1 MNGRLIAI
9 TLPALLWAGS
19 SLAEEASSV
28 NAELANESPAVVES
42 PEPVESSEPKSSES
56 IQHPNATSEVVAE
69 PVEATES
76 TTPAEDA
83 VTAQADETPPAEPI
97 TPLESALPST
107 ENIPVTENIPAAAAE
122 PLTAVTPLPETPP
135 ETPAVIAPE
144 AEAAATESSAEEREI
159 VTKLAQLVSENK
171 FTLAYE
177 LGQTHQAEWEG
188 DGEFDFNFGVAAAQT
203 QHFNE
208 AIFAFERLLEEFPN
222 NARFRLE
229 LARCHYFL
237 NNLIV
242 AEQEF
247 KRVERQK
254 PPEGVQKHIDR
265 FLTRIAEQ
273 RQQIQ
278 PSWSGGLDIAAGH
291 DSNIN
296 AATDLDAVQATFYIG
311 ETPLTGSLTLADEQK
326 STDSAY
332 YQVQGYSQY
341 QRPLTKRSNI
351 DIAISG
357 SHKDNTENN
366 DYDLANAAVSG
377 GIRFIRGAHNLR
389 FGGVYRQY
397 WLAGEDLQSQ
407 SLGNVRW
414 QWLFAPKWKTGADF
428 EAGHQ
433 NNDQNNALDFY
444 QWQGK
449 ANITRISDGFSQNLQ
464 ISYGADIALESENKY
479 QGREHI
485 GLGYQARQS
494 LTESSQ
500 LYALLNYR
508 DNSYQDAF
516 DGQHP
521 FYANKTRSDQLA
533 QVIVGW
539 TYSFNKYLGGKVQV
553 NHSQNSSNLD
563 LYEYDRTQLEAG
575 VNVRF

>member
-311 ETPLTGSLTLADEQK
+311 
-326 STDSAY
+326 
-332 YQVQGYSQY
+332 
-341 QRPLTKRSNI
+341 
-351 DIAISG
+351 
-357 SHKDNTENN
+357 
-366 DYDLANAAVSG
+366 
-377 GIRFIRGAHNLR
+377 
-389 FGGVYRQY
+389 
-397 WLAGEDLQSQ
+397 
-407 SLGNVRW
+407 
-414 QWLFAPKWKTGADF
+414 
-428 EAGHQ
+428 
-433 NNDQNNALDFY
+433 
-444 QWQGK
+444 
-449 ANITRISDGFSQNLQ
+449 
-464 ISYGADIALESENKY
+464 
-479 QGREHI
+479 
-485 GLGYQARQS
+485 
-494 LTESSQ
+494 
-500 LYALLNYR
+500 
-508 DNSYQDAF
+508 
-516 DGQHP
+516 
-521 FYANKTRSDQLA
+521 
-533 QVIVGW
+533 
-539 TYSFNKYLGGKVQV
+539 
-553 NHSQNSSNLD
+553 
-563 LYEYDRTQLEAG
+563 
-575 VNVRF
+575 